1 MRKATFLAT
10 LVMAV
15 ALMTSNGFADTSGSA
30 IMPGVMSTWASSST
44 YVFSTAYITNISGS
58 DVTCEVTW
66 YDHDG
71 NDVTQYCKVYSG
83 NSSGKSNVLIA
94 SGTGTFTLPA
104 GATRFVHFYCQNQLL
119 ALYGHAVIK
128 WTSTNPSLR
137 QALIAIGRVHGNST
151 SHSTQNAFALPIND
165 NKPF

>member
-30 IMPGVMSTWASSST
+30 IMPGIVSAWASPTS
-44 YVFSTAYITNISGS
+44 YIFSTAYITNISGS

-83 NSSGKSNVLIA
+83 NLSGNSSVLVA
-94 SGTGTFTLPA
+94 SGGTFTLPA
-104 GATRFVHFYCQNQLL
+104 GATRFVHFYSKNQII

-137 QALIAIGRVHGNST
+137 QALIATARVYANST
-151 SHSTQNAFALPIND
+151 SYSTQNAYSIPIND